1 MTAPA
6 PAEPGP
12 ASVPQV
18 MYRIPQVMKMLSL
31 SRSVIFEQLRADR
44 LRSVRQGRTR
54 LIPADAIDD
63 YVDLLKREAAA
74 EHREMDADDDA
85 L

>member
-1 MTAPA
+1 MTVPA
-6 PAEPGP
+6 PAQPGP

-18 MYRIPQVMKMLSL
+18 MYRIPQVMKMLGL
-31 SRSVIFEQLRADR
+31 SRSVIFEQLRTGR

-54 LIPADAIDD
+54 LVPADAVDD

-74 EHREMDADDDA
+74 ERGESGTDDDA